1 MGSLRSPIAPT
12 RGGQN
17 QREPTGGVG
26 RPLLNETVVEEQSH
40 KDEMRAALR
49 GDFERLRERLGDD
62 AVTTSATSAT
72 SPPTGSVSDA
82 EIDGRTRT
90 SWLERLFARD

>member
-1 MGSLRSPIAPT
+1 MR
-12 RGGQN
+12 
-17 QREPTGGVG
+17 PTGGVG

-62 AVTTSATSAT
+62 AETTLAT

>member
-1 MGSLRSPIAPT
+1 MALLRSRTVLT
-12 RGGQN
+12 RGGRKL
-17 QREPTGGVG
+17 RELTGGVG
-26 RPLLNETVVEEQSH
+26 RLLLNETVVEEQSH

-62 AVTTSATSAT
+62 AETTLPT